1 MSKTEGVRRERQSEI
16 CRVSRERVQV
26 EEREAERRVPP
37 PANYW
42 AYRAL
47 LFFVGANRPNWQ

>member
-1 MSKTEGVRRERQSEI
+1 MRRERQSEI